1 MTAVPQ
7 PLAVI
12 TGASGGLGR
21 EFARIAAVR
30 GYRLLLVARRRDAL
44 DALARTLRTET
55 AVLALDLAEPGS
67 ADRISAWL
75 SERGLVPAVLIGNA
89 GFGAY
94 GEAAEMDE
102 AAVRAM
108 IRLNVGALTTLT
120 LREARRMAA
129 AGGGRIM
136 NVASTAAFRPCPHA
150 ALYGATKA
158 YVLSFTEALAE
169 ELRGSP
175 VTVTAFCPGP
185 MKTGFSA
192 AAGMKNTA
200 AFDRIAADPAASAL
214 AGFRAMMRGE
224 AVAFDTPR
232 NALLSFLPRLF
243 PRALVRRLTG
253 QAIASA
259 K

>member
-1 MTAVPQ
+1 MTASPQ

-30 GYRLLLVARRRDAL
+30 GYRLLLIARNQAAL
-44 DALARTLRTET
+44 DQLAQALHTET
-55 AVLALDLAEPGS
+55 GTLALDLAEPGS

-75 SERGLVPAVLIGNA
+75 SERNLVPAVLINNA

-94 GEAAEMDE
+94 EEAAEMDE
-102 AAVRAM
+102 ATVRTM
-108 IRLNVGALTTLT
+108 IRLNVTALTTLT
-120 LREARRMAA
+120 LREARRMLE

-169 ELRGSP
+169 ELRLSP

-200 AFDRIAADPAASAL
+200 AFDKLAADPAVSAM
-214 AGFRAMMRGE
+214 AGFNAMMRGK
-224 AVAFDTPR
+224 AVAYDTVR
-232 NALLSFLPRLF
+232 NRVLSFLPRLF
-243 PRALVRRLTG
+243 PRSLVRRLTG
-253 QAIASA
+253 EAIASA